1 MLRIGSALVLA
12 MLAIAAPARAQDADE
27 LWNWCF
33 GSASDDQTIKGCDA
47 VISTKRGTADNQAG
61 AYYNRASFDGRRP
74 GTFFA
79 NLRDPHETQRWSMPT
94 LATSA
99 A

>member
-33 GSASDDQTIKGCDA
+33 GNATDDQTIKGCDA
-47 VISTKRGTADNQAG
+47 VIGTKRGATPAAR
-61 AYYNRASFDGRRP
+61 ARRSRNRIITR
-74 GTFFA
+74 
-79 NLRDPHETQRWSMPT
+79 
-94 LATSA
+94 A